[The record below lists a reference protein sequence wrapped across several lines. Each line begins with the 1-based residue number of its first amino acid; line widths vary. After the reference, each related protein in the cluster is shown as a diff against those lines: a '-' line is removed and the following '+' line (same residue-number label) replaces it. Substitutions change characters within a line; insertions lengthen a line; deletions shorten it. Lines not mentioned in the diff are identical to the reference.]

1 MDEKKVVVKLDEDSL
16 RRLERLKV
24 LVPNGDE
31 DAVFR
36 LALKSLEQKVDKIL
50 RKRLAQRIRH
60 LKKEGLSH
68 QEIADYLNERRIP
81 ATRAGQRWQK
91 NTVKRWLGE
100 ATHQSM

>member
-1 MDEKKVVVKLDEDSL
+1 MDEKNVVVSLDEDSL

-24 LVPNGDE
+24 LVPNGNE

-50 RKRLAQRIRH
+50 RKRLAQRIRG

-68 QEIADYLNERRIP
+68 QEIADYLNERNIP
-81 ATRAGQRWQK
+81 ASRTGQRWRK
-91 NTVKRWLGE
+91 STVTRWLGE
-100 ATHQSM
+100 TTRQSM